1 MTAKRYMSNKKTSQ
15 QTISIS
21 PSLKDWIRRYVSV
34 MHKKN
39 PDNENYK
46 SVSAFYC
53 SVMENVLKIFEEGKT
68 LDDFDKLVDKE
79 IDNFYEPL
87 SANVLLPVYESE
99 VSMNKY
105 LIAGFKENMHLFFGM
120 RKVVMSGVDLDD
132 YQTLQT
138 SFNRIKKR
146 YMKAKATK
154 YLNLDLFTEKGK
166 SQPWGI
172 LEHVGL
178 YKNLHHANCK
188 MMAEALGIIGFKITD
203 FLYSEEDLYY
213 RMELAITDLYSTP
226 NLALKKRT
234 DLLKQNVEYL
244 INYNRVL
251 DDTANHLWVRMA
263 QDNDVIINFKNED
276 LRKKWIETIE
286 NDLRKFGTKEAFL
299 LKLLKFFDRLHWI
312 RIENEND
319 LSFQIN
325 LIKSKNQ
332 NDNKF
337 LFDYLSKYSHISEKN
352 GIYYLERLQK

>member
-1 MTAKRYMSNKKTSQ
+1 MTTKRYMSNKKTSQ

-39 PDNENYK
+39 PEDENYK

-53 SVMENVLKIFEEGKT
+53 SVMENILQIFEEGKT
-68 LDDFDKLVDKE
+68 LDDFDKNVDKE
-79 IDNFYEPL
+79 LDNIYEPL
-87 SANVLLPVYESE
+87 SANVLLPFYESE

-105 LIAGFKENMHLFFGM
+105 LIVDFKENMRLFFVM
-120 RKVVMSGVDLDD
+120 RKAFMSGIDLDD
-132 YQTLQT
+132 YQTIQ
-138 SFNRIKKR
+138 SIFNRIKKR

-154 YLNLDLFTEKGK
+154 YLNLDIFTKKGK
-166 SQPWGI
+166 SQLWGI

-178 YKNLHHANCK
+178 YKNLHHVNCK
-188 MMAEALGIIGFKITD
+188 MMAEALGIIGIKITG

-213 RMELAITDLYSTP
+213 RMELAITDLYYTP
-226 NLALKKRT
+226 NLALKKRI

-263 QDNDVIINFKNED
+263 EDNDAIINFKNDEC
-276 LRKKWIETIE
+276 RKKWIETIE
-286 NDLRKFGTKEAFL
+286 NDLRKFGTKEVFL

-312 RIENEND
+312 RIENEKD
-319 LSFQIN
+319 ISFQIN
-325 LIKSKNQ
+325 LTKSKNQ
-332 NDNKF
+332 NDTNF
-337 LFDYLSKYSHISEKN
+337 LFDYLSKYSQISEKN
-352 GIYYLERLQK
+352 GIYYLEKLEV